1 MVRQA
6 FELKIENPPLYSTKD
21 RRAYGD
27 RRRTCQRDYFLKGG
41 KERRN
46 WKERRFL
53 WYMTR

>member
-6 FELKIENPPLYSTKD
+6 FELKIENPPLYSAKD
-21 RRAYGD
+21 RRAHGD
-27 RRRTCQRDYFLKGG
+27 RRRTCRRDYFLKGG
-41 KERRN
+41 KERRS